1 MADQYLLDQH
11 LVAKTEP
18 NALKENIVVW
28 GNFRVTVLKNRL
40 FRIEKEENGHF
51 CDEATQSVWYRNFE
65 EVPFTV
71 KKEQD
76 SLTVD
81 TGEAKLVLKETI
93 EESFII
99 LDGNSIP
106 LDNTKNLKGT
116 YRTLDC
122 CDGEWWIF
130 KGDKKRIVLEDGVAS
145 ENGVAV
151 LDDSLSLVLEKNG
164 TLNIRSFPE
173 QDIYIFAY
181 GHNYREAVK
190 ALFQI
195 SGCTPLIP
203 RFALGNWWSR
213 YHAYTEKEYLHVMDD
228 FEEQEIP
235 FTVATVDMDWHWS
248 KTLDQEKGITK
259 QGKNNEFYGGNDG
272 WTGYSWNTRLF
283 PDYRRFLKVLHEKN
297 LHVTLN
303 LHPALGVRYFEDKY
317 SEMAEAMGVDP
328 ATEKQIS
335 FDIADS
341 RFINAYFRV
350 LHKPLEHDGVDFW
363 WIDWQQGSSSQLA
376 GLDPLWAL
384 NHYHY
389 LDNGLEHS
397 PLILSRYCKIGSHR
411 YPLGFSGDTFVTWE
425 SLNYLP
431 YFTATASNA
440 GYSWWSHDIGG
451 HMHGSKDDELYVRF
465 VQFGVFS
472 PINRLHSTDS
482 ETFTKE
488 PWAYSNGSG
497 LIAAQYLRLRHKM
510 IPFLYSASYRTN
522 KEGLALIEPLYYE
535 WAENKEAYQ
544 YRNEYL
550 FGGQLLVAPV
560 TEKSKEQGMAV
571 LKIWLPKGKWTDL
584 FTGMEYEGGSELTI
598 MRWMEEMPVFLKEG
612 GFFVLDDRKYTNNV
626 KVPDCLKVY
635 TAEGN
640 GEYSLFEQDEEGNW
654 YETKF
659 VSSLE
664 KGIQQVTFISEILD
678 KEKQQEIARKDSSSQ
693 KDETREIYKDQDNQE
708 TGRQR
713 QNTDNLKK
721 ENGSGLYLRRY
732 KLWFS
737 NILSAK
743 VEAFADGAP
752 CPVKV
757 DDNGRVSVVIENT
770 VPGVVYKIV
779 LNHKKEQKEKR
790 MEAVRKTLTK
800 LQMDN
805 GKKAALF
812 RRLRELSKEEYQK
825 AVEEAE
831 LTEAA
836 KIRLLEIENIPCD

>member
-1 MADQYLLDQH
+1 MAEQYLLDQH
-11 LVAKTEP
+11 FIVATKP
-18 NALKENIVVW
+18 KALEENIVVW
-28 GNFRVTVLKNRL
+28 GKFRVTVLKNRL
-40 FRIEKEENGHF
+40 FRIEKEEKGRF
-51 CDEATQSVWYRNFE
+51 CDQATQSVWYRKFDK
-65 EVPFTV
+65 VPFTV

-76 SLTVD
+76 CLTVD

-93 EESFII
+93 EESFVI
-99 LDGNSIP
+99 LEGCSIP
-106 LDNTKNLKGT
+106 FDNAKNLKGT

-122 CDGEWWIF
+122 CDGEWWICE
-130 KGDKKRIVLEDGVAS
+130 DQKKHIVLENGVVS

-151 LDDSLSLVLEKNG
+151 LDDSLSLVLEESG
-164 TLNIRSFPE
+164 TLNIRNFSE
-173 QDIYIFAY
+173 QDIYVFAY

-195 SGCTPLIP
+195 SGQTPLIP

-213 YHAYTEKEYLHVMDD
+213 YHAYTEKEYLHVMND

-235 FTVATVDMDWHWS
+235 LTVATVDMDWHWS
-248 KTLDQEKGITK
+248 KTLDQEKNITE
-259 QGKNNEFYGGNDG
+259 QGKNNEFHGGNDG

-283 PDYRRFLKVLHEKN
+283 PDYRRFLRKLHEKN

-328 ATEKQIS
+328 ATEQQIP

-341 RFINAYFRV
+341 RFINAYFRI

-363 WIDWQQGSSSQLA
+363 WIDWQQGSNSRLA

-397 PLILSRYCKIGSHR
+397 PLILSRYCGIGSHR

-425 SLNYLP
+425 SLDYLP

-451 HMHGSKDDELYVRF
+451 HMYGSKDDELYVRF

-510 IPFLYSASYRTN
+510 IPFLFSASCRAN

-560 TEKSKEQGMAV
+560 TQKSKEQGMTV
-571 LKIWLPKGKWTDL
+571 LRIWLPEGKWTDL
-584 FTGMEYEGGSELTI
+584 FTGMEYEGGSEFKM
-598 MRWMEEMPVFLKEG
+598 MRWMEEMPVFLREG

-626 KVPDCLKVY
+626 EVPDCLKVY
-635 TAEGN
+635 TASGN
-640 GEYSLFEQDEEGNW
+640 GEYSLFEQDKEENW
-654 YETKF
+654 YRTKF
-659 VSSLE
+659 VSLSE
-664 KGIQQVTFISEILD
+664 KGIQRVTFTSEILP
-678 KEKQQEIARKDSSSQ
+678 QETAPNNQ
-693 KDETREIYKDQDNQE
+693 KDEINKVHGNSDNQE
-708 TGRQR
+708 KKLLGQNAEQNNRSELSSRQ
-713 QNTDNLKK
+713 
-721 ENGSGLYLRRY
+721 Y
-732 KLWFS
+732 KLWFC
-737 NILSAK
+737 NILSAE
-743 VEAFADGAP
+743 VEVFADGVSYPA
-752 CPVKV
+752 KV
-757 DDNGRVSVVIENT
+757 DDNGRVSVVIDHT
-770 VPGVVYKIV
+770 MPGVVYEIV
-779 LNHKKEQKEKR
+779 VHYNEEQKEKR
-790 MEAVRKTLTK
+790 AEIVRKTLTK
-800 LQMDN
+800 LPMDN
-805 GKKAALF
+805 NEKAALF
-812 RRLRELSKEEYQK
+812 GKLRGLSGKEYKK
-825 AVEEAE
+825 AVQETA
-831 LTEAA
+831 LIEAA
-836 KIRLLEIENIPCD
+836 KIRLLEIESMPEN